1 MLFPLS
7 CASIQSLTLISRLV
21 KQKMATIFR
30 ADFCRVLTSYNADSS
45 QGIFGGEDHVMRTLE
60 KTEKQRTLVKSTLL
74 TTKKAGKTDKKY
86 RKNRGKKPAARE
98 TKAKGK
104 GKGAKKK
111 AGAKTKPKTASDNN
125 KEKEESSAK
134 GKDKEDPCKFIS
146 DILTSC
152 HPSNP
157 ESCKCGTSMD
167 YTVASIPWSA
177 DWPVSFL
184 LKSAM

>member
-1 MLFPLS
+1 MDTNFKMDF
-7 CASIQSLTLISRLV
+7 CQALIS
-21 KQKMATIFR
+21 
-30 ADFCRVLTSYNADSS
+30 YNVDASL
-45 QGIFGGEDHVMRTLE
+45 GIFGGEEHVMKTLE
-60 KTEKQRTLVKSTLL
+60 ETKKQRMLIKSTLL
-74 TTKKAGKTDKKY
+74 TTKKARKADKKS
-86 RKNRGKKPAARE
+86 RKNRGKKPAAGG

-111 AGAKTKPKTASDNN
+111 AGAKTKPKATSDDN

-157 ESCKCGTSMD
+157 ESCKCGTSID
-167 YTVASIPWSA
+167 NTVASIPWSS
-177 DWPVSFL
+177 DWPVSFP
-184 LKSAM
+184 SQSTIDFV